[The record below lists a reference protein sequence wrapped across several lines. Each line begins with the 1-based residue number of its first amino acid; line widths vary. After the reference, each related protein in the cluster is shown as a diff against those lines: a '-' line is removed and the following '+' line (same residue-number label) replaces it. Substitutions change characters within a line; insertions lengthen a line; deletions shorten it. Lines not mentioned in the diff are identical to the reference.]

1 MLVPRY
7 LISSMQ
13 FKPPKYLPTLTIS
26 SIDEAKIVNKIL
38 KSADI
43 PYIEATL
50 RSSVSIEA
58 IEYIADQ
65 TNINLGI
72 GTVLNTN
79 QLLNL
84 PIPKI
89 KFVVSPGFNKD
100 IAYFCKEN
108 NIEYMPGVET
118 STEIMEA
125 QSYGFDILKF
135 FPAELAGGVKKLKAL
150 TSIFP
155 NVSFMCTGGINLE
168 NYKKYIELPNVC
180 SVGGSFIL
188 PKKLIKVSNVTEAIN
203 HLKLL

>member
-1 MLVPRY
+1 
-7 LISSMQ
+7 MQ

-26 SIDEAKIVNKIL
+26 SIDEARIVSKIL
-38 KSADI
+38 QSVDI
-43 PYIEATL
+43 PYIEVTL
-50 RSSVSIEA
+50 RSNVSIEA

-72 GTVLNTN
+72 GTVLNSN

-100 IAYFCKEN
+100 VAYFCKEN
-108 NIEYMPGVET
+108 SIEYIPGVET

-125 QSYGFDILKF
+125 QNYGFDVLKF
-135 FPAELAGGVKKLKAL
+135 FPAELAGGIQKLKAL

-155 NVSFMCTGGINLE
+155 KVSFMCTGGISVE

-188 PKKLIKVSNVTEAIN
+188 PKKLIKVDNITGAIDYLN
-203 HLKLL
+203 SL

>member
-1 MLVPRY
+1 
-7 LISSMQ
+7 MQ

-26 SIDEAKIVNKIL
+26 SIDEARIVSKIL
-38 KSADI
+38 QSVDI
-43 PYIEATL
+43 PYIEVTL
-50 RSSVSIEA
+50 RSNVSIEA

-72 GTVLNTN
+72 GTVLNSN

-100 IAYFCKEN
+100 VAYFCKEN
-108 NIEYMPGVET
+108 SIEYIPGVET

-125 QSYGFDILKF
+125 QNYGFNVLKF
-135 FPAELAGGVKKLKAL
+135 FPAELAGGVQKLKAL

-155 NVSFMCTGGINLE
+155 KVSFMCTGGISLE

-188 PKKLIKVSNVTEAIN
+188 PKKLIKVDNITGAIN
-203 HLKLL
+203 HLNSL

>member
-1 MLVPRY
+1 
-7 LISSMQ
+7 MQ

-26 SIDEAKIVNKIL
+26 SIDEARIVSKIL
-38 KSADI
+38 QSVDI
-43 PYIEATL
+43 PYIEVTL
-50 RSSVSIEA
+50 RSNVSIEA

-72 GTVLNTN
+72 GTVLNSN

-100 IAYFCKEN
+100 VAYFCKEN
-108 NIEYMPGVET
+108 SIEYIPGVET

-125 QSYGFDILKF
+125 QNYGFNVLKF
-135 FPAELAGGVKKLKAL
+135 FPAELAGGVQKLKAL

-155 NVSFMCTGGINLE
+155 KVSFMCTGGISVE

-188 PKKLIKVSNVTEAIN
+188 PKKLIKVDNIMGAIN
-203 HLKLL
+203 HLNSL